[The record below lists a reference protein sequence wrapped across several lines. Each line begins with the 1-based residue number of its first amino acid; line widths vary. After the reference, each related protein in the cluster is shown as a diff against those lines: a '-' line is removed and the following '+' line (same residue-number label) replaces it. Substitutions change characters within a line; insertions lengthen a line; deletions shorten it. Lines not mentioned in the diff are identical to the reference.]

1 MTSKYSDREN
11 KRISEEEYSNY
22 QVGDDVSITNDKGKD
37 QVIGTVREVIHDET
51 GLDGYVVENLETKE
65 LTVLFQG
72 SKAPGE
78 EGSWPDWVDNDL
90 PMVWK
95 IATFRKSVTPQLDA
109 AANKLNQ
116 ILKDYPDSKV
126 NLYAHSLG
134 SMEVQI
140 ALARVDDI
148 TRIGEVHIYQ
158 GPNIYPTFTEEERLK
173 VDAMKYRI
181 INHVDQSDVIA
192 FGYNSKNSDNAV
204 GIVRHVDSKYLG
216 LIKFIEQHMWG
227 GYVFNTD
234 GSLKVKNDTSSYEYH
249 FSTSLD
255 IARSGMYLNLMKKR
269 KMLLDGLSKSEEIF
283 LDSDQAQLISSGLS
297 SAAKTAFETIN
308 KITEQAHSE
317 AEAIL
322 SSTRNVPGGFVSSA
336 DEVEEAYYAGGII
349 RANIVNDVDS
359 YFEPMEAKAKKLSE
373 DFENLEIQ
381 IKSSIADMLK
391 KDNELAGEFNEWNK
405 MK

>member
-1 MTSKYSDREN
+1 MSKYNDLLNQRIAEKEYDSTLVEGVPISVSDGN
-11 KRISEEEYSNY
+11 NT
-22 QVGDDVSITNDKGKD
+22 IT
-37 QVIGTVREVIHDET
+37 IGIVREIFHDNT
-51 GLDGYVVENLETKE
+51 GLDGYVVENPETKE

-72 SKAPGE
+72 SKAPLE

-140 ALARVDDI
+140 SLARVSDI

-181 INHVDQSDVIA
+181 INHVDQSDIIA

-227 GYVFNTD
+227 GYLFNAD
-234 GSLKVKNDTSSYEYH
+234 NSLKVKNDTSRYEYH

-269 KMLLDGLSKSEEIF
+269 KMLLDGLSRSEEIF

-336 DEVEEAYYAGGII
+336 DEVEEAYNAGGIT

-373 DFENLEIQ
+373 DFENLEMQ
-381 IKSSIADMLK
+381 IKSSITDMLK

>member
-1 MTSKYSDREN
+1 MIAKKEYDSSLVEGAPVKVSDGN
-11 KRISEEEYSNY
+11 NT
-22 QVGDDVSITNDKGKD
+22 IT
-37 QVIGTVREVIHDET
+37 IGIVREVIHDET
-51 GLDGYVVENLETKE
+51 GLDGYVVENPETKE
-65 LTVLFQG
+65 LTVFFQG

-78 EGSWPDWVDNDL
+78 EGDWPDWVENDF
-90 PMVWK
+90 PMVWNILTYK
-95 IATFRKSVTPQLDA
+95 KSVTPQLDA

-134 SMEVQI
+134 SMNVQI
-140 ALARVDDI
+140 SLARVDDI

-158 GPNIYPTFTEEERLK
+158 GPNIYPTLTEEERLK

-181 INHVDQSDVIA
+181 INHVDEYDIIA
-192 FGYNSKNSDNAV
+192 FGYNSENSDNAV
-204 GIVRHVDSKYLG
+204 GIVRHVDSKNLG
-216 LIKFIEQHMWG
+216 VSRFIEQHMWG
-227 GYVFNTD
+227 GYLFNED
-234 GSLKVKNDTSSYEYH
+234 DSLKVKNDTSIYEYH

-269 KMLLDGLSKSEEIF
+269 KMLLDGLSRSEEIF

-336 DEVEEAYYAGGII
+336 DEVEEAYYAGGIT

>member
-1 MTSKYSDREN
+1 MSKYTDLLNKMIAKKEYDSSLVEGAPVKVSDGN
-11 KRISEEEYSNY
+11 NT
-22 QVGDDVSITNDKGKD
+22 IT
-37 QVIGTVREVIHDET
+37 IGIVREIFHDNT
-51 GLDGYVVENLETKE
+51 GLDGYVVENPETKE

-72 SKAPGE
+72 SKAPLE
-78 EGSWPDWVDNDL
+78 EGSWPDWVDNDF
-90 PMVWK
+90 PMVWNILTYK
-95 IATFRKSVTPQLDA
+95 KSVTPQLDA

-116 ILKDYPDSKV
+116 ILKEYPDSKV

-140 ALARVDDI
+140 SLARVSDI

-181 INHVDQSDVIA
+181 INHVDQSDIIA

-317 AEAIL
+317 AEVIL
-322 SSTRNVPGGFVSSA
+322 SSTRNVPWGFVSSA
-336 DEVEEAYYAGGII
+336 DEVEEAYYAGGIT
-349 RANIVNDVDS
+349 RASIVNDVDS

>member
-1 MTSKYSDREN
+1 MSKYTDLLNKMIAKKEYDSSLVEGAPVKVSDGN
-11 KRISEEEYSNY
+11 NT
-22 QVGDDVSITNDKGKD
+22 IT
-37 QVIGTVREVIHDET
+37 IGIVREIFHDNT
-51 GLDGYVVENLETKE
+51 GLDGYVVENPETKE

-72 SKAPGE
+72 SKAPLE
-78 EGSWPDWVDNDL
+78 EGSWPDWVDNNL

-140 ALARVDDI
+140 SLARVTDI

-173 VDAMKYRI
+173 VDAMKYRV
-181 INHVDQSDVIA
+181 INHVDEYDIIA

-297 SAAKTAFETIN
+297 SASKTAFETIN

-336 DEVEEAYYAGGII
+336 DEVEEAYYAGGIT

>member
-1 MTSKYSDREN
+1 MSKYTDLLNQRIAEKEYDSSLVEGLPISVSDGN
-11 KRISEEEYSNY
+11 NT
-22 QVGDDVSITNDKGKD
+22 IT
-37 QVIGTVREVIHDET
+37 IGIVREVFHDET
-51 GLDGYVVENLETKE
+51 GLDGYVVENPETKE

-72 SKAPGE
+72 SKAPGQ
-78 EGSWPDWVDNDL
+78 EGSWPDWMENDF
-90 PMVWK
+90 PMIWNIFTYK
-95 IATFRKSVTPQLDA
+95 KSVTPQLDA

-140 ALARVDDI
+140 SLARVDDI

-158 GPNIYPTFTEEERLK
+158 GPNIYPTLTEEERLK
-173 VDAMKYRI
+173 ADAMKYRI
-181 INHVDQSDVIA
+181 INHVDEYDIVA

-204 GIVRHVDSKYLG
+204 GIVRHVDSKNLG
-216 LIKFIEQHMWG
+216 VDRFIEQHMWG
-227 GYVFNTD
+227 GYLFNED
-234 GSLKVKNDTSSYEYH
+234 DSLKVKNDTSIYEYH

-269 KMLLDGLSKSEEIF
+269 KMLLDGLSRSEEIF

-322 SSTRNVPGGFVSSA
+322 SSTRNVPWGFVSSA
-336 DEVEEAYYAGGII
+336 DEVEEAYYAGGIT

-381 IKSSIADMLK
+381 IKSSITDMLK

>member
-1 MTSKYSDREN
+1 MSKYSDLLN
-11 KRISEEEYSNY
+11 KMIAEKEYDSTLIE
-22 QVGDDVSITNDKGKD
+22 GAPIRVSDGNNTIT
-37 QVIGTVREVIHDET
+37 IGIVREVFHDNT
-51 GLDGYVVENLETKE
+51 GLDGYVVENPETKE

-72 SKAPGE
+72 SKAPGQ
-78 EGSWPDWVDNDL
+78 EGDWPDWVENNI
-90 PMVWK
+90 PMVWNILTYK
-95 IATFRKSVTPQLDA
+95 KSVTPQLDA

-140 ALARVDDI
+140 SLARVSDI

-181 INHVDQSDVIA
+181 INHVDEYDIIA
-192 FGYNSKNSDNAV
+192 FGYNSKNSNNAV
-204 GIVRHVDSKYLG
+204 GIVRHVDSKNLG
-216 LIKFIEQHMWG
+216 VDRFIEQHMWG
-227 GYVFNTD
+227 GYLFNAD
-234 GSLKVKNDTSSYEYH
+234 GSLKVKNDSSTYEHH

-317 AEAIL
+317 AEVIL
-322 SSTRNVPGGFVSSA
+322 SSTRTVPWGFVSSA
-336 DEVEEAYYAGGII
+336 DEVEEAYYAGGIT
-349 RANIVNDVDS
+349 RASIVNDVDS
-359 YFEPMEAKAKKLSE
+359 YFEPMEEKAKKLSE

-381 IKSSIADMLK
+381 IKSSITDMLK

>member
-1 MTSKYSDREN
+1 MSKYTDLLNKMIAKKEYDSSLVEGAPVKVSDGN
-11 KRISEEEYSNY
+11 NT
-22 QVGDDVSITNDKGKD
+22 IT
-37 QVIGTVREVIHDET
+37 IGIVREIFHDNT
-51 GLDGYVVENLETKE
+51 CLDGYVVENPETKE

-72 SKAPGE
+72 SKAPLE
-78 EGSWPDWVDNDL
+78 EGSWPDWVDNNL

-140 ALARVDDI
+140 SLARVSDI

-181 INHVDQSDVIA
+181 INHVDQSDIIA

-297 SAAKTAFETIN
+297 SASKTAFETIN

-336 DEVEEAYYAGGII
+336 DEVEEAYYAGGIT

>member
-1 MTSKYSDREN
+1 
-11 KRISEEEYSNY
+11 
-22 QVGDDVSITNDKGKD
+22 
-37 QVIGTVREVIHDET
+37 
-51 GLDGYVVENLETKE
+51 
-65 LTVLFQG
+65 
-72 SKAPGE
+72 
-78 EGSWPDWVDNDL
+78 
-90 PMVWK
+90 MVWK

-140 ALARVDDI
+140 SLARVSDI

-181 INHVDQSDVIA
+181 INHVDQSDIIA

-297 SAAKTAFETIN
+297 SASKTAFETIN

-336 DEVEEAYYAGGII
+336 DEVEEAYYAGGIT

>member
-1 MTSKYSDREN
+1 MSKYTDLLNKMIAEKEYDSSLIEGAPIRVSDGN
-11 KRISEEEYSNY
+11 NT
-22 QVGDDVSITNDKGKD
+22 IT
-37 QVIGTVREVIHDET
+37 IGIVREVFHDNT
-51 GLDGYVVENLETKE
+51 GLDGYVVENPETKE

-72 SKAPGE
+72 SKAPFK
-78 EGSWPDWVDNDL
+78 EGSWPDWVENDI
-90 PMVWK
+90 PMVWNISTYK
-95 IATFRKSVTPQLDA
+95 KSVTPQLDA

-140 ALARVDDI
+140 SLARVDDI

-173 VDAMKYRI
+173 ADAMKYRI
-181 INHVDQSDVIA
+181 INHVDQSDIIA

-204 GIVRHVDSKYLG
+204 GIVRHVAFKYLG

-227 GYVFNTD
+227 GYIFNTD
-234 GSLKVKNDTSSYEYH
+234 GSLKVKNDSSLYEHH

-269 KMLLDGLSKSEEIF
+269 KMSLDGLSKSEEIF

-317 AEAIL
+317 AEVIL
-322 SSTRNVPGGFVSSA
+322 SSTRTVPWGFVSSA
-336 DEVEEAYYAGGII
+336 DEVEEAYYAGGIT
-349 RANIVNDVDS
+349 RASIVNDVDS
-359 YFEPMEAKAKKLSE
+359 YFEPMEEKAKKLSE
-373 DFENLEIQ
+373 DFENREIQ
-381 IKSSIADMLK
+381 IKSSITDMLK

>member
-1 MTSKYSDREN
+1 MSKYTDLLNKMIAEKEYDSSLVEGAPIRVSDGN
-11 KRISEEEYSNY
+11 NT
-22 QVGDDVSITNDKGKD
+22 IT
-37 QVIGTVREVIHDET
+37 IGIVREVFHDNT
-51 GLDGYVVENLETKE
+51 GLDGYVVENPETKE

-72 SKAPGE
+72 SKAPFK

-140 ALARVDDI
+140 SLARVSDI

-181 INHVDQSDVIA
+181 INHVDQSDIIA

-216 LIKFIEQHMWG
+216 LMKFIEQHMWG
-227 GYVFNTD
+227 GYLFNTD
-234 GSLKVKNDTSSYEYH
+234 GSLKVKNDTSRYEYH

-255 IARSGMYLNLMKKR
+255 IARSGMYLNLMLKR

-308 KITEQAHSE
+308 KIKEQAHSE
-317 AEAIL
+317 AEVIL
-322 SSTRNVPGGFVSSA
+322 SSTRTVPWGFVSSA
-336 DEVEEAYYAGGII
+336 DEVEEAYYAGGIT
-349 RANIVNDVDS
+349 RSSIVNDVDS
-359 YFEPMEAKAKKLSE
+359 YFEPMEEKAKKLSE

-381 IKSSIADMLK
+381 LKSSITDMLK

>member
-1 MTSKYSDREN
+1 MSKYTDLLNKMIAKKEYDSSLVEGAPVKVSDGN
-11 KRISEEEYSNY
+11 NT
-22 QVGDDVSITNDKGKD
+22 IT
-37 QVIGTVREVIHDET
+37 IGIVREIFHDNT
-51 GLDGYVVENLETKE
+51 GLDGYVVENPETKE

-72 SKAPGE
+72 SKAPLE
-78 EGSWPDWVDNDL
+78 EGSWPDWVDNNL

-134 SMEVQI
+134 SMEVHI
-140 ALARVDDI
+140 SLARVSDI

-181 INHVDQSDVIA
+181 INHVDQSDITA

-317 AEAIL
+317 AEVIL
-322 SSTRNVPGGFVSSA
+322 SSTRTVPGGFVSSA
-336 DEVEEAYYAGGII
+336 DEVEEAYYAGGIT
-349 RANIVNDVDS
+349 RASIVNDVDS
-359 YFEPMEAKAKKLSE
+359 YFDPMEEKAKILSE

-381 IKSSIADMLK
+381 IKRSITDMLK

>member
-1 MTSKYSDREN
+1 MSKYTDLLNKMIAKKEYDSSLVEGAPVKVSDGN
-11 KRISEEEYSNY
+11 NT
-22 QVGDDVSITNDKGKD
+22 IT
-37 QVIGTVREVIHDET
+37 IGIVREIFHDNT
-51 GLDGYVVENLETKE
+51 GLDGYVVENPETKE

-72 SKAPGE
+72 SKAPLE
-78 EGSWPDWVDNDL
+78 EGSWPDWVDNNL

-140 ALARVDDI
+140 SLARVTDI

-173 VDAMKYRI
+173 VDAMKYRV
-181 INHVDQSDVIA
+181 INHVDEYDIIA

-204 GIVRHVDSKYLG
+204 GIVRHVDSKNLG
-216 LIKFIEQHMWG
+216 VDRFIEQHMWG
-227 GYVFNTD
+227 GYLFNAD
-234 GSLKVKNDTSSYEYH
+234 NSLKVKNDTSRYEYH

-297 SAAKTAFETIN
+297 SASKTAFETIN

-336 DEVEEAYYAGGII
+336 DEVEEAYYAGGIT

>member
-1 MTSKYSDREN
+1 MSKYTDLLNKMIAKKEYDSSLVEGAPVKVSDGN
-11 KRISEEEYSNY
+11 NT
-22 QVGDDVSITNDKGKD
+22 IT
-37 QVIGTVREVIHDET
+37 IGIVREIFHDNT
-51 GLDGYVVENLETKE
+51 GLDGYVVENPETKE

-72 SKAPGE
+72 SKAPLE
-78 EGSWPDWVDNDL
+78 EGSWPDWVDNNL

-140 ALARVDDI
+140 SLARVSDI

-181 INHVDQSDVIA
+181 INHVDQSDIIA

-227 GYVFNTD
+227 GYVFNKD
-234 GSLKVKNDTSSYEYH
+234 GSLKVKNDTSRYEYH

-317 AEAIL
+317 AEVIL
-322 SSTRNVPGGFVSSA
+322 SSTRTVPWGIVSSA
-336 DEVEEAYYAGGII
+336 DEVEEAYYAGGIT
-349 RANIVNDVDS
+349 RASIVNDVDS
-359 YFEPMEAKAKKLSE
+359 YFDPMEEKAKILSE

-381 IKSSIADMLK
+381 IKSSITDMLK

>member
-1 MTSKYSDREN
+1 MSKYTDLLNKMIAKKEYDSSLVEGAPVKVSDGN
-11 KRISEEEYSNY
+11 NT
-22 QVGDDVSITNDKGKD
+22 IT
-37 QVIGTVREVIHDET
+37 IGIVREIFHDNT
-51 GLDGYVVENLETKE
+51 GLDGYVVENPETKE

-72 SKAPGE
+72 SKAPLE
-78 EGSWPDWVDNDL
+78 EGSWPDWVDNNL

-140 ALARVDDI
+140 SLARVSDI

-181 INHVDQSDVIA
+181 INHVDQSDIIA

-317 AEAIL
+317 AEVIL
-322 SSTRNVPGGFVSSA
+322 SSTRTVPGGFVSSA
-336 DEVEEAYYAGGII
+336 DEVEEAYYAGGIT
-349 RANIVNDVDS
+349 RASIVNDVDS
-359 YFEPMEAKAKKLSE
+359 YFDPMEEKAKILSE

-381 IKSSIADMLK
+381 IKRSITDMLK

>member
-1 MTSKYSDREN
+1 MSKYTDLLNKMIAEKEYDSSLVEGAPIRVSDGN
-11 KRISEEEYSNY
+11 NT
-22 QVGDDVSITNDKGKD
+22 IT
-37 QVIGTVREVIHDET
+37 IGIVREVFHDNT
-51 GLDGYVVENLETKE
+51 GLDGYVVENPETKE

-72 SKAPGE
+72 SKAPFK

-140 ALARVDDI
+140 SLARVSDI

-181 INHVDQSDVIA
+181 INHVDQSDIIA

-227 GYVFNTD
+227 GYLFNTD
-234 GSLKVKNDTSSYEYH
+234 GSLKVKNDTSRYEYH

-255 IARSGMYLNLMKKR
+255 IARSGMYLNLMLKR

-308 KITEQAHSE
+308 KIKEQAHSE
-317 AEAIL
+317 AEVIL
-322 SSTRNVPGGFVSSA
+322 SSTRTVPWGFVSSA
-336 DEVEEAYYAGGII
+336 DEVEEAYYAGGIT
-349 RANIVNDVDS
+349 RSSIVNDVDS
-359 YFEPMEAKAKKLSE
+359 YFEPMEEKAKKLSE

-381 IKSSIADMLK
+381 LKSSITDMLK

>member
-1 MTSKYSDREN
+1 MSKYTDLLNKMIAKKEYDSSLVEGAPVKVSDGN
-11 KRISEEEYSNY
+11 NT
-22 QVGDDVSITNDKGKD
+22 IT
-37 QVIGTVREVIHDET
+37 IGIVREIFHDNT
-51 GLDGYVVENLETKE
+51 GLDGYVVENPETKE

-72 SKAPGE
+72 SKAPLE
-78 EGSWPDWVDNDL
+78 EGSWPDWVDNNL

-140 ALARVDDI
+140 SLARVSDI

-181 INHVDQSDVIA
+181 INHVDQSDIIA

-269 KMLLDGLSKSEEIF
+269 KMLLDGLSKS
-283 LDSDQAQLISSGLS
+283 
-297 SAAKTAFETIN
+297 
-308 KITEQAHSE
+308 
-317 AEAIL
+317 
-322 SSTRNVPGGFVSSA
+322 
-336 DEVEEAYYAGGII
+336 
-349 RANIVNDVDS
+349 
-359 YFEPMEAKAKKLSE
+359 
-373 DFENLEIQ
+373 
-381 IKSSIADMLK
+381 
-391 KDNELAGEFNEWNK
+391 
-405 MK
+405 

>member
-1 MTSKYSDREN
+1 MSKYTDLLNKMIAKKEYDSSLVEGAPVKVSDGN
-11 KRISEEEYSNY
+11 NT
-22 QVGDDVSITNDKGKD
+22 IT
-37 QVIGTVREVIHDET
+37 IGIVREIFHDNT
-51 GLDGYVVENLETKE
+51 GLDGYVVENPETKE

-72 SKAPGE
+72 SKAPLE
-78 EGSWPDWVDNDL
+78 EGSWPDWVDNNL

-140 ALARVDDI
+140 SLARVSDI

-181 INHVDQSDVIA
+181 INHVDQSDIIA

-227 GYVFNTD
+227 GYLFNAD
-234 GSLKVKNDTSSYEYH
+234 NSLKVKNDTSRYEYH

-269 KMLLDGLSKSEEIF
+269 KMLLDGLSRSEEIF

-336 DEVEEAYYAGGII
+336 DEVEEAYYAGGIT

>member
-11 KRISEEEYSNY
+11 KRISKEEYSNY
-22 QVGDDVSITNDKGKD
+22 QVGDDVTITNDKGKV
-37 QVIGTVREVIHDET
+37 QVIGTVREMIHDET
-51 GLDGYVVENLETKE
+51 GLDGYVVENIETKE

-72 SKAPGE
+72 SKAPGQ
-78 EGSWPDWVDNDL
+78 EGSRLDWVDNDL
-90 PMVWK
+90 PMVWN

-140 ALARVDDI
+140 SLARVSDI

-158 GPNIYPTFTEEERLK
+158 GPNIYPTLTEEERLR
-173 VDAMKYRI
+173 VDAIKYRI
-181 INHVDQSDVIA
+181 INHIDQYDIIA

-317 AEAIL
+317 AEVIL
-322 SSTRNVPGGFVSSA
+322 SSTRTVPWGFVSSA
-336 DEVEEAYYAGGII
+336 DEVEEAYYAGGIT
-349 RANIVNDVDS
+349 RASIVNDVDL

-373 DFENLEIQ
+373 DFENLETQ